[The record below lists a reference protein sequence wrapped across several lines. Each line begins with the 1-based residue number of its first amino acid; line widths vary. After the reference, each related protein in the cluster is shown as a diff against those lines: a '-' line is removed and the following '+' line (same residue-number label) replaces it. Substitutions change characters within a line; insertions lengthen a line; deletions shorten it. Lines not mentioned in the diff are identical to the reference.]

1 MKTSIII
8 QARLGSKRLPNKVL
22 KKINNTSIL
31 EIIFERLSK
40 SKRADD
46 IIFAIP
52 N

>member
-22 KKINNTSIL
+22 KKINNKSII

-40 SKRADD
+40 SKGR
-46 IIFAIP
+46 
-52 N
+52 